1 MILELVTATL
11 VLIQTILLWKL
22 LEYIRNWRYNSHAEQ
37 EIKPVFS
44 IFKKKT
50 YADFVEPVSFQEKY
64 KQSHNI
70 DQILK

>member
-1 MILELVTATL
+1 MILELISATL

-22 LEYIRNWRYNSHAEQ
+22 LGYIKNWRYNACAEQ
-37 EIKPVFS
+37 EIKPLS
-44 IFKKKT
+44 LFKKKAF
-50 YADFVEPVSFQEKY
+50 ADFVEPVSFQEKY